1 MGMGRTTAKLA
12 GKRKTASRKKPAL
25 TSASQK
31 PGNSSVV
38 TSYDVASRAGV
49 SQSAVSRCFM
59 PGASVSS
66 RMRARVQ
73 RAAEELGYTPNAI
86 ARSLITRRSNLIA
99 VLISNRTS
107 LHYPEVLAE
116 LSTYASTK
124 GERILLFVVPQESDI
139 DQTLDQVFQ
148 YRVDGVIAAVRL
160 DSTQVAA
167 FQRRSIPVVFFNRY
181 LRDTP
186 VNAVC
191 CDQFDAS
198 RTLIS
203 RLHNAGHRRF
213 GVIAGP
219 SDSVVGEERVRATL
233 DRLEEFS
240 IRNTPVVR
248 GNYDYDSGRRGLH
261 ELMKL
266 SKRPL
271 QVAVCANDVMA
282 IGCIDAA
289 RFDLGL
295 TIPDT
300 LSVVGFDGVGP
311 SAWESYQL
319 TTIKQPVKRMA
330 EATLTLLMDRIA
342 DPALPPEKRVL
353 AGQLVEGNSARLA

>member
-1 MGMGRTTAKLA
+1 MLR
-12 GKRKTASRKKPAL
+12 RKSKKKVIPHALSSGAPQRPAPP
-25 TSASQK
+25 APIVQ
-31 PGNSSVV
+31 PGLPAV
-38 TSYDVASRAGV
+38 TSYDVAKRAGV

-59 PGASVSS
+59 PGASASV
-66 RMRARVQ
+66 RMRERVR
-73 RAAEELGYTPNAI
+73 RAADELGYTPNAI

-99 VLISNRTS
+99 VLISNLTS
-107 LHYPEVLAE
+107 LYYPEVLSE
-116 LSTYASTK
+116 LSAHASAQ
-124 GERILLFVVPQESDI
+124 GERILLFVVPHESDI
-139 DQTLDQVFQ
+139 DQILDQVLQ
-148 YRVDGVIAAVRL
+148 YQVDGVIAAVRL
-160 DSTQVAA
+160 NAEQVVA
-167 FQRRSIPVVFFNRY
+167 FNRRRIPVVFFNRY

-191 CDQFDAS
+191 CDQIDGA
-198 RTLIS
+198 RILVT

-219 SDSVVGEERVRATL
+219 VDSVVGEERLRATL
-233 DRLEEFS
+233 EKLAEFG
-240 IRNTPVVR
+240 IRNASVVR
-248 GNYDYDSGRRGLH
+248 GEYDYDSGKRGLH
-261 ELMKL
+261 ELIKL
-266 SKRPL
+266 GRRPP

-295 TIPDT
+295 SVPDD

-311 SAWESYQL
+311 STWASYQV
-319 TTIKQPVKRMA
+319 TTVRQPVRRMA

-353 AGQLVEGNSARLA
+353 AGQLVAGNSAKLG